1 MINKKENLGDMMIS
15 IIVPVYNAEKSLKK
29 CVDSLVNQSYKD
41 IEILLINDGSIDNS
55 SKICQEYADTYSS
68 VLYFSK
74 DNSGVSDTR
83 NYGLKK
89 AKGEYIMFVD
99 SDDFVDPT
107 ICERL
112 INSATLN
119 GSDLVACGYKVSIG
133 DGYENVIEPCLDKA
147 FKEKNYNHFLLNENK
162 VMGSVWRLLIKRELT
177 NNCKFDENIKICEDL
192 LFTLEIV
199 NKCDK
204 ISAVNEYLYYY
215 NLDEIADLTKYFKT
229 KFIKDYYLFVKKLE
243 NIVNVDKDVLDF
255 IMFRNWNYICKC
267 KIYDRSVAKLSDF
280 LTKEEIKYL
289 NNKDTY
295 KAFNKLNGGLKGK
308 VFAMLSR
315 HKMFFL
321 LKILQRLI
329 DIKK

>member
-1 MINKKENLGDMMIS
+1 MIS
-15 IIVPVYNAEKSLKK
+15 IIVPIYNAEITLKK

-41 IEILLINDGSIDNS
+41 IEILLINDGSTDNS
-55 SKICQEYADTYSS
+55 SSICQEYADKYAS

-74 DNSGVSDTR
+74 ENSGVSDTR
-83 NYGLKK
+83 NYGLNK

-99 SDDFVDPT
+99 SDDFVDTT
-107 ICERL
+107 ICECL

-147 FKEKNYNHFLLNENK
+147 FKEKNYNHFLLNVNN
-162 VMGSVWRLLIKRELT
+162 VMGSSCRLLIKRDLT
-177 NNCKFDENIKICEDL
+177 NGCKFDENIKICEDL

-199 NKCDK
+199 SKSDK
-204 ISAVNEYLYYY
+204 ISVVNEYLYNY
-215 NLDEIADLTKYFKT
+215 NLDEIANLTKYFKSN
-229 KFIKDYYLFVKKLE
+229 FIKDYLLFVKKLE
-243 NIVNVDKDVLDF
+243 QILTIDKDVLNF
-255 IMFRNWNYICKC
+255 IKFRNWNYICKC
-267 KIYDRSVAKLSDF
+267 KIYDKSVGKLTDYLSN
-280 LTKEEIKYL
+280 EEIKYL
-289 NNKDTY
+289 NNKETY
-295 KAFNKLNGGLKGK
+295 KAFIKLNGGLKGK

-329 DIKK
+329 DIIK